1 MTMMMNTMNLTNIT
15 AFSKG
20 QQVQEPP
27 CQYSPLRV
35 FQGLFAAPQ
44 VEDDDKEADDD
55 DCKVDDDD
63 NKFLF
68 FVSKLLTSIAVKK
81 RLINK
86 QRTYTGASKEA
97 IISTPALLMVT
108 DIGTPISLLR
118 FITTLIIIKIN
129 MFV

>member
-1 MTMMMNTMNLTNIT
+1 MNKFKNRLVNILPFESSRVCLQPLRSKMMTKMMMMMRSMMIT
-15 AFSKG
+15 KR
-20 QQVQEPP
+20 P
-27 CQYSPLRV
+27 
-35 FQGLFAAPQ
+35 
-44 VEDDDKEADDD
+44 
-55 DCKVDDDD
+55 
-63 NKFLF
+63 FLF

-86 QRTYTGASKEA
+86 QRTYTGASREA

>member
-1 MTMMMNTMNLTNIT
+1 MMMTMTMTMNTMNMTNIT

-20 QQVQEPP
+20 EQVQEPP

-35 FQGLFAAPQ
+35 FQSMFAAPQ
-44 VEDDDKEADDD
+44 
-55 DCKVDDDD
+55 VDDDD

-68 FVSKLLTSIAVKK
+68 FVSKLLAKLLKSIAVKK

-86 QRTYTGASKEA
+86 QKTYTGASREA

>member
-1 MTMMMNTMNLTNIT
+1 MNKFKNRLVNILPFESSRVCLQPLRSMMMMMMMMMMMTTR
-15 AFSKG
+15 
-20 QQVQEPP
+20 P
-27 CQYSPLRV
+27 
-35 FQGLFAAPQ
+35 
-44 VEDDDKEADDD
+44 
-55 DCKVDDDD
+55 
-63 NKFLF
+63 FLF
-68 FVSKLLTSIAVKK
+68 FVSKSLTSIAVKV
-81 RLINK
+81 IDK